1 MELDYKNL
9 IMKKIILLVCLIFI
23 SISCSKPNECIEAT
37 GSIITKDFRVADFDK
52 IIVYQGI
59 SLVVTE
65 GPVYKVEV
73 QTGENLIS
81 NIEVNIVDG
90 LLILKDNTSC
100 NWVRDYGN
108 TVVYVTAPNITELHS
123 KTERTITSN
132 GVLTYPI
139 LRLISMDL
147 FDGAGTGDFNIQ
159 VNNFQTVIENNN
171 VSRYY
176 LSGQTNELSVN
187 FYDGNGRFTGDNL
200 NARKIVVFHRGS
212 NDMIVKP
219 IESITGKMVSTGN
232 VILKNNP
239 PIVYVQQLYHG
250 RVIYN

>member
-1 MELDYKNL
+1 
-9 IMKKIILLVCLIFI
+9 MKKSVFLIGLLLLFI
-23 SISCSKPNECIEAT
+23 GCSNLGECIEAT
-37 GSIITKDFRVADFDK
+37 GSIITKEFTVGDFDR

-73 QTGENLIS
+73 QAGENLMP
-81 NIEVNIVDG
+81 NIQATVLDG
-90 LLILKDNTSC
+90 LLALKDNTTC

-108 TVVYVTAPNITELHS
+108 TVVYVTAPNIIELHS
-123 KTERTITSN
+123 KTEKLIASN

-139 LRLISMDL
+139 LRLIAMDL
-147 FDGAGTGDFNIQ
+147 YDGAGTGDFNIQ
-159 VNNFQTVIENNN
+159 VNNSQTVIENNN

-176 LSGQTNELSVN
+176 ISGQTDNLLVN

-200 NARKIVVFHRGS
+200 NAKKIVVFHRGS

-219 IESITGKMVSTGN
+219 TESITGKMVSTGN

-239 PIVYVQQLYHG
+239 PIVDVQQLYQG

>member
-1 MELDYKNL
+1 
-9 IMKKIILLVCLIFI
+9 MKKSVFLIGLLLLFI
-23 SISCSKPNECIEAT
+23 GCSNLGECIEAT
-37 GSIITKDFRVADFDK
+37 GSIITKEFTVGDFDR
-52 IIVYQGI
+52 IIVYHGI
-59 SLVVTE
+59 SLLVTE

-73 QTGENLIS
+73 QTGENLMP
-81 NIEVNIVDG
+81 NIQATVLDG
-90 LLILKDNTSC
+90 LLTLKDNTTC

-108 TVVYVTAPNITELHS
+108 TEVYVTAPNLTELHS
-123 KTERTITSN
+123 KTERLIASN

-147 FDGAGTGDFNIQ
+147 YDGAGTGDFNIQ
-159 VNNFQTVIENNN
+159 VNNSQTVIENNN

-176 LSGQTNELSVN
+176 ISGQTDNLLVN

-200 NARKIVVFHRGS
+200 NAKKIVVFHRGS

-219 IESITGKMVSTGN
+219 TESITGKMVSTGN

-239 PIVYVQQLYHG
+239 PIVDVQQLYHG

>member
-1 MELDYKNL
+1 
-9 IMKKIILLVCLIFI
+9 MKKIILLVGLIFI
-23 SISCSKPNECIEAT
+23 SISCSKPGECIEAT
-37 GSIITKDFRVADFDK
+37 GSIITKDFTVADFDK
-52 IIVYQGI
+52 IIVHQGI
-59 SLVVTE
+59 SLVITE
-65 GPVYKVEV
+65 GLVYKVEV
-73 QTGENLIS
+73 QTGENLMP
-81 NIEVNIVDG
+81 NIEATVTDG
-90 LLILKDNTSC
+90 LLTLKNNTTC

-147 FDGAGTGDFNIQ
+147 SDGVGTGDFNIQ
-159 VNNFQTVIENNN
+159 VSNSQTVIENNN

-176 LSGQTNELSVN
+176 ISGQTDNLIVG
-187 FYDGNGRFTGDNL
+187 FYNGNGRFEGQNL
-200 NARKIVVFHRGS
+200 KAKTVNVFHRGS

-219 IESITGKMVSTGN
+219 TESITGKMVSTGN

-239 PIVYVQQLYHG
+239 PIVDVHQLYHG

>member
-1 MELDYKNL
+1 
-9 IMKKIILLVCLIFI
+9 MKKIILLIGLIFI
-23 SISCSKPNECIEAT
+23 SFSCSKPGDCIEST
-37 GSIITKDFRVADFDK
+37 GSIITKEFIVSDFDK

-59 SLVVTE
+59 SLVITE

-73 QTGENLIS
+73 QTGENLMP
-81 NIEVNIVDG
+81 NIQVSVVDG
-90 LLILKDNTSC
+90 LLTLKDNTTC
-100 NWVRDYGN
+100 NWVRNYGN

-123 KTERTITSN
+123 KTERTIASN

-147 FDGAGTGDFNIQ
+147 SDGAGTGDFNIQ

-176 LSGQTNELSVN
+176 ISGQTNELLVN

-219 IESITGKMVSTGN
+219 TESITGKMVSTGN

-239 PIVYVQQLYHG
+239 PIVDVQQLYQG

>member
-1 MELDYKNL
+1 
-9 IMKKIILLVCLIFI
+9 MKKSVFLIGLLLLFI
-23 SISCSKPNECIEAT
+23 GCSNLGECIEAT
-37 GSIITKDFRVADFDK
+37 GSIITKEFTVGDFDR

-73 QTGENLIS
+73 QSGENLMP
-81 NIEVNIVDG
+81 NIQATVLDG
-90 LLILKDNTSC
+90 LLALKDNTAC

-108 TVVYVTAPNITELHS
+108 TVVYVTAPNIIELHS
-123 KTERTITSN
+123 KTEKLIASN

-139 LRLISMDL
+139 LRLIAMDL
-147 FDGAGTGDFNIQ
+147 YDGAGTGDFNIQ
-159 VNNFQTVIENNN
+159 VNNSQTVIENNN

-176 LSGQTNELSVN
+176 VSGQTDNLLVN

-200 NARKIVVFHRGS
+200 NAKKIVVFHRGS

-219 IESITGKMVSTGN
+219 TESITGKMVSTGN

-239 PIVYVQQLYHG
+239 PIVDVQQLYQG

>member
-1 MELDYKNL
+1 
-9 IMKKIILLVCLIFI
+9 MKKIILLVGLIFI
-23 SISCSKPNECIEAT
+23 SISCSKPGDCIEST
-37 GSIITKDFRVADFDK
+37 GSIITKDFTVSDFDK

-59 SLVVTE
+59 SLVITE
-65 GPVYKVEV
+65 GSVYKVEV
-73 QTGENLIS
+73 QTGENLMP
-81 NIEVNIVDG
+81 NIQVSIADG
-90 LLILKDNTSC
+90 LLTLKDDTTC

-123 KTERTITSN
+123 KTERTIASN

-147 FDGAGTGDFNIQ
+147 SDGAGTGDFNIQ
-159 VNNFQTVIENNN
+159 VNNSQTVIENNN

-176 LSGQTNELSVN
+176 ISGQTNELLVN

-239 PIVYVQQLYHG
+239 PIVDVQQLYHG